1 MRVQRRCRRRVCK
14 VGGSVDQGQCSHS
27 DNCLTIQGMPLGQKL
42 NVKMTQSLI
51 LSILSQ
57 LPFQAPPP
65 CQLALFL
72 SHGYGTL
79 MVKLFKMATGMLQ
92 RTPDEPLVA
101 VEDDLRET
109 MAVLRGD
116 GMDNN
121 YTRMQSFYYIEM
133 RYNYWLPS
141 MVSSH
146 IHTLSPSPL
155 QR

>member
-1 MRVQRRCRRRVCK
+1 
-14 VGGSVDQGQCSHS
+14 
-27 DNCLTIQGMPLGQKL
+27 
-42 NVKMTQSLI
+42 
-51 LSILSQ
+51 
-57 LPFQAPPP
+57 
-65 CQLALFL
+65 
-72 SHGYGTL
+72 